1 MNRPAVSSVERV
13 AGASSAGAYSQ
24 GPRLVTFDRHARSG
38 IVFAAAALAAT
49 LADASRADIRA
60 QGRLDARYTVSLS
73 GLPVGKGAWVVD
85 IMDDQYT
92 AAASGSA
99 TGLMQVIASGHGQSA
114 ARGAIVGGQLVP
126 ASYVSSITTDKKY
139 DDVRMAMSGGNV
151 KEFVAEP
158 PSQPAPDRVPL
169 TDAHRRGV
177 VDPMTGSLFRVPGN
191 GNPLAPEACPR
202 RLAVFDGRMR
212 YDLNLTFKRIENVRA
227 ERGYQG
233 PSVVCQVIFHPVA
246 GHIPDRAA
254 IKYLGDL
261 RTIEI
266 WLAPIAG
273 TRVLVPYR
281 LMVPTPI
288 GLGVLQATQFVSAP
302 PAGKPSAS
310 VKTQ

>member
-1 MNRPAVSSVERV
+1 
-13 AGASSAGAYSQ
+13 
-24 GPRLVTFDRHARSG
+24 VTFDRHARSAT
-38 IVFAAAALAAT
+38 ILAAAALAAA
-49 LADASRADIRA
+49 LADASQADVRA

-73 GLPVGKGAWVVD
+73 GLPVGKGAWVID

-99 TGLMQVIASGHGQSA
+99 AGLMQIIASGHGQSA
-114 ARGAIVGGQLVP
+114 ARGSIVGGQLVP
-126 ASYVSSITTDKKY
+126 LSYASSIITDKKY
-139 DDVRMAMSGGNV
+139 DDVRMAISGGNV

-177 VDPMTGSLFRVPGN
+177 IDPMTGSLFRVPGN

-202 RLAVFDGRMR
+202 KLAVFDGRMR
-212 YDLNLTFKRIENVRA
+212 YDLNLSFKRIENIRA
-227 ERGYQG
+227 EHGYQG
-233 PSVVCQVIFHPVA
+233 QSVVCSVIFHPIA

-254 IKYLGDL
+254 IKYLADL

-281 LMVPTPI
+281 VTVPTPI
-288 GLGVLQATQFVSAP
+288 GLGVLQATQFVSVP
-302 PAGKPSAS
+302 QSGKPSAS